1 MGRVSRTA
9 ALAAVAISL
18 VVPTVANAG
27 ERLLTFYSPAIHTRP
42 YVHGVESLPLP
53 ADGVQAPN
61 EPGYLTGVKE
71 EALVDSRDPDAKPL
85 DNSKFMIHHFL
96 FFAPGRIDDDLGGCW
111 DGSGFMFGRGEEH
124 PNGNFAMLTP
134 PEQRARYGIPNMTAE
149 GTAPNWRMTAMIMNH
164 VKRPK
169 TVWVRVKFWYTDEP
183 RQQMTP
189 VLLGDCSLV
198 RLGMAYDVPGG
209 GAPGSSY
216 TRTTT
221 WTVPDGFK
229 GRMIL
234 GFSHN
239 HGGAKYQLLS
249 NRTCGHDLFKSRAYY
264 GRPDHIYNTI
274 RPILH
279 EPGPIAD
286 GSFGS
291 RTGIP
296 ISGGEVIQNVAVH
309 DNSNLH
315 VQAMGFWALFVI
327 RDDSVTPCG
336 PTPTDIV
343 DITRPARFAARPNY
357 GLVVP
362 QLSPPSGRFR
372 VFTGGPLAIGD
383 EWFRPARLV
392 AKVGQTL
399 TWRFSGQE
407 PHSVTVANGPRGFS
421 SYYAGNTSGEFSFTP
436 TVKGTYR
443 LTCLIHPT
451 TMGQTVVVK

>member
-1 MGRVSRTA
+1 MGRVPRAA

-18 VVPTVANAG
+18 VLPGVANAE
-27 ERLLTFYSPAIHTRP
+27 ERLLTLYSPAIQTRP

-53 ADGVQAPN
+53 ANGRQAPA
-61 EPGYLTGVKE
+61 EPGYVTGVKE
-71 EALVDSRDPDAKPL
+71 QALVDSFDPDAKPL

-96 FFAPGRIDDDLGGCW
+96 FFAPGRMNDDLGGCW
-111 DGSGFMFGRGEEH
+111 QGSGFMFGRGEEH
-124 PNGNFAMLTP
+124 PSGNFAMLTP
-134 PEQRARYGIPNMTAE
+134 PAARARYGIPNMTAT
-149 GTAPNWRMTAMIMNH
+149 GAAPNWRMTAMIMNH

-189 VLLGDCSLV
+189 VILGDCTLV

-209 GAPGSSY
+209 GPPGS
-216 TRTTT
+216 TFKRTTT
-221 WTVPDGFK
+221 WTVPNGFK

-234 GFSHN
+234 GLSHN

-249 NRTCGHDLFKSRAYY
+249 NRTCGRVLFKSRAYY
-264 GRPDHIYNTI
+264 GTPDHIYNTI

-286 GSFGS
+286 GSFS
-291 RTGIP
+291 SPTGIP

-309 DNSNLH
+309 DDHNLH
-315 VQAMGFWALFVI
+315 VQAMGFWALVVV

-336 PTPTDIV
+336 PTPNDIV
-343 DITRPARFAARPNY
+343 DVTRPRRFAAHPNY

-362 QLSPPSGRFR
+362 QLAPPSGPSR
-372 VFTGGPLAIGD
+372 VFSGAPLAIGD
-383 EWFRPARLV
+383 EWFRPARIV
-392 AKVGQTL
+392 AKLGQTL
-399 TWRFSGQE
+399 TWRFSGLE

-421 SYYAGNTSGEFSFTP
+421 SFYAGNTSGEYKFRP
-436 TVKGTYR
+436 TVRGTYR